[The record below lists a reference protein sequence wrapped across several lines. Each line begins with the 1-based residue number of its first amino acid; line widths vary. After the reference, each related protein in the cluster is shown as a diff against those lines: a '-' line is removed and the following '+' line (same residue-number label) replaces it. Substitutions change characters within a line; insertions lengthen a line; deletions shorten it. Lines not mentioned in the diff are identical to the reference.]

1 MAASA
6 NLIQGSTRVRS
17 RVARAVTRDGV
28 DAVVAGTQPTP
39 YYESLIKLFP
49 VEAVTLY
56 PMALGVA
63 GDDEGTRTTLIAI
76 IALVVVGLRYFGTKP
91 IEGGRPDWMAIIV
104 ALVSFLLY
112 AAALGGFGVLFQTP
126 QQTATLL
133 SFLTVIWV
141 AFVPYL
147 LRQRSTD

>member
-1 MAASA
+1 M
-6 NLIQGSTRVRS
+6 RVRG
-17 RVARAVTRDGV
+17 RAAATRARDG
-28 DAVVAGTQPTP
+28 AGPAAAGTQPTP

-63 GDDEGTRTTLIAI
+63 GEDQGMRMTLIVI

-91 IEGGRPDWMAIIV
+91 PEGGRPDWMAIIV

-112 AAALGGFGVLFQTP
+112 AAALGGFGVLFKTP
-126 QQTATLL
+126 EQTATLL

-147 LRQRSTD
+147 LRQRTTD